1 MAVLVTGGAGYI
13 GSAFVEQLLAAGEEV
28 VVLDDL
34 SRGHRAAVDPRAAF
48 YEGRTGRPRRSW
60 RGSPGEH
67 ALDACAHFA
76 AFAYVGESVTEP
88 ARYFDNNFTQA
99 AGALRVAGAR
109 RA

>member
-13 GSAFVEQLLAAGEEV
+13 GSAFVEQLLNAGERV

-48 YEGRTGRPRRSW
+48 VQGRTGDRELVSRVVR
-60 RGSPGEH
+60 EH
-67 ALDACAHFA
+67 GVDACAHFA

-88 ARYFDNNFTQA
+88 GSTTTTTSPRPPRCSSRWPGPA
-99 AGALRVAGAR
+99 
-109 RA
+109 